1 MSALDWAVLAGTL
14 GAIVAYGVWKTRGAA
29 DMTSYLHGGYRDH
42 WLTVGLAVMATQASA
57 ITFLSVPGQAYEDG
71 LRFVQFY
78 FGLPLAMVFL
88 SIAFVPRFYRLRAL
102 TAYEV
107 LEQRFDLKTR
117 QLTAFLFLLQRGL
130 SAGITIYAPAIV
142 LSKVLGWS
150 LNLTCLVIGGLVIFY
165 TVAGGTRAVSQTQK
179 QQMMV
184 MLGGMVV
191 AFVVIVHR
199 LPPELTFGRALAVAG
214 TFGKMNAVDVSGGL
228 GSRYTVWSGLL
239 GGGFLALSYF
249 GTDQSQVQRY
259 LSGRS
264 ISASRLGLL
273 FNGLVKIPMQLL
285 ILLVGVMMFVFYQ
298 FNAPPLFFN
307 QAELGRVAKTPYAS
321 ELGALEVEHRTAF
334 AERRAAALALVA
346 ALDAPAPG
354 ARVAGIAGVEA
365 AQARARAAAAR
376 ADDVRARARAL
387 VARAVPRAETKDSDY
402 IFLTFVM
409 ANLPRGLIGL
419 LIAVILCAA
428 MSSTASEL
436 TALGGCT
443 IVDFYRRSLRPH
455 APDAHYLRVAKL
467 ATFGWGV
474 LAVAFAAS
482 AALID
487 NLIQAVNILGS
498 LFYGPILGV
507 FLAAFFAPRLRA
519 TPVFVS
525 ALLSEALVISL
536 WLGTAIGFLWFNVIG
551 CAAVLAF
558 ATLIGALGG
567 FSDRRP
573 AGPAA
578 RRAP

>member
-1 MSALDWAVLAGTL
+1 MSALDWAVLCATL
-14 GAIVAYGVWKTRGAA
+14 GAIVAYGVWKTRGTA
-29 DMTSYLHGGYRDH
+29 DMAGYLHGGYRDH

-78 FGLPLAMVFL
+78 FGLPLAMVAL

-150 LNLTCLVIGGLVIFY
+150 LNLTCLAIGAVVIFY

-179 QQMMV
+179 QQMVV

-191 AFVVIVHR
+191 AFVVIVRR
-199 LPPELTFGRALAVAG
+199 LPPSLSFGHALAVAG
-214 TFGKMNAVDVSGGL
+214 TFGKMNAVEVAGGL

-264 ISASRLGLL
+264 ITASRLGLL

-285 ILLVGVMMFVFYQ
+285 ILLVGVMVFVFYQ

-307 QAELGRVAKTPYAS
+307 EAELARVARTPYAT
-321 ELGALEVEHRTAF
+321 ELAGLEAEHRAAF
-334 AERRAAALALVA
+334 AARRADVEGLVA
-346 ALDAPAPG
+346 ALDAPADG
-354 ARVAGIAGVEA
+354 ARLEA
-365 AQARARAAAAR
+365 ARARVRAAGAR
-376 ADDVRARARAL
+376 ADEVRARARAL

-443 IVDFYRRSLRPH
+443 VVDFYRRSLRPN
-455 APDAHYLRVAKL
+455 ATDAHYLRVAKL

-474 LAVAFAAS
+474 LAVLFAAS

-498 LFYGPILGV
+498 LFYGTILGI

-519 TPVFVS
+519 TPVFVA
-525 ALLSEALVISL
+525 ALLSEALVVTL
-536 WLGTAIGFLWFNVIG
+536 WLTTAVGFLWFNVIG
-551 CAAVLAF
+551 CAAVLAI
-558 ATLIGALGG
+558 AALLGAIGG
-567 FSDRRP
+567 RP
-573 AGPAA
+573 TGAA
-578 RRAP
+578 AAAP